1 MVEEI
6 NINRKCAEIH
16 CDESLESKF
25 LIICICGLSIVDYD
39 AFRRHFCNEHL
50 QAEIRVEKDDL
61 PKDELTHESSDS
73 TSASDCLDEPVLL
86 MPSISVSVATITECR
101 SDALSITTDNVDSNC
116 SAACDGPHLGKQP
129 EQRPYKPRNKSNI
142 CTYCGRTFRRR
153 YLLDTHLNIHTGSK
167 PHQCERCGKQFRAIS
182 TLTRHLRTHEQRQ
195 ALQCQ
200 HCEKLFT
207 HRSALLSHELRHTQ
221 VRRWACTVCDKC
233 FYTRNQMDTHRR
245 KLHANLSVEKADST
259 DNADN
264 SSEHL
269 PFACELCSNTYRSAS
284 TLSTHKLKKHYRL
297 AKYSCEQ
304 CDKKFINANHL
315 RQHQQIHVKPDAL
328 IN

>member
-25 LIICICGLSIVDYD
+25 LIICICGISIVDYD
-39 AFRRHFCNEHL
+39 TFRRHFCNEHL
-50 QAEIRVEKDDL
+50 QAEIRVGKGDLLKDA
-61 PKDELTHESSDS
+61 LTHEASDS

-86 MPSISVSVATITECR
+86 MPSISVSVAAITESR
-101 SDALSITTDNVDSNC
+101 SDALTIATDNVDSNC
-116 SAACDGPHLGKQP
+116 SAAYDGPHLGKQP

-259 DNADN
+259 DNADT
-264 SSEHL
+264 SSAHL

-304 CDKKFINANHL
+304 CDKKFINANYL
-315 RQHQQIHVKPDAL
+315 RQHQLIHVKPEVL